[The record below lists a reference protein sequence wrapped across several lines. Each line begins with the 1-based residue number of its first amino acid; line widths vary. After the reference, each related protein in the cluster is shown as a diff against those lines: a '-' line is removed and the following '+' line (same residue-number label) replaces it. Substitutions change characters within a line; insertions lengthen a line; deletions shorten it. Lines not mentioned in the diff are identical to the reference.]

1 MTDAD
6 AQRLAER
13 VVDAM
18 MARDAFSQWLGIE
31 ILEVAP
37 QRSTCRLTVRSEMVN
52 GFGVTHGGVAFSL
65 ADSAFAFA
73 CNSYGESTVAA
84 AASIDFLAAV
94 REGDVLTATARELW
108 RGGRRFLSERAP
120 VVMAELRDSKDAAV
134 LRLNPV
140 EGRIVGTLRH
150 GEDAASIGL
159 KQHLRRDLDD
169 NVVARSHM
177 VRRLRVTHS

>member
-73 CNSYGESTVAA
+73 CNSHGKVTV
-84 AASIDFLAAV
+84 SIENSITYPAPIAV
-94 REGDVLTATARELW
+94 GDVLTATA
-108 RGGRRFLSERAP
+108 S
-120 VVMAELRDSKDAAV
+120 
-134 LRLNPV
+134 
-140 EGRIVGTLRH
+140 
-150 GEDAASIGL
+150 EDAASGRLSYYSAEVRNQGNEVVGL
-159 KQHLRRDLDD
+159 FRGTAFKTERNHTL
-169 NVVARSHM
+169 
-177 VRRLRVTHS
+177 